1 MEISS
6 YAVVRASMGQPAD
19 LETRHVRIRRSS
31 ACSFL
36 AALFLPAALFFV
48 SPSLLAAHA
57 GNLSAAD
64 LSTSPNIQIQG
75 FDLEKQKVTV
85 IDAAAHQ
92 PVSVAKGEN
101 LGAWTL
107 MAVIEEPE
115 GNLAV
120 FEELTDRRGSIIYV
134 GKRGVVLNLPKSL
147 EPTSAAPGTLYRGR
161 TQEEIAKSQND
172 ILGQELLAG
181 TADPDYGAVAAA
193 LPPLRVPSFVGTRQ
207 SDDKPTFAFGAFSD
221 EIYVDLGKLF
231 AGIREA
237 RARNDVWEGLIG
249 GWLPVN
255 RFVFPAGDRGDNER
269 GYWEETMFAE
279 EPGHFW
285 TQPVWY
291 RALRVD
297 GAQLKEAH
305 YYYHHLPFPPR
316 GEPSAAEFYQ
326 ALYHVHAVWVRDL
339 NPPMKIDVP
348 DPSLREFCLHA
359 LLLEEITRVGDH
371 PKYGYPPLGGI
382 NVFGGYGYNN
392 VDTFQDTFNTSVVAF
407 VEWGLFDVAARYI
420 DDYFTNSVRDDGSID
435 TRGPEIGQYGKM
447 LTAVAKYYAYTHDE
461 KLLRKHEKKLQA
473 IVDLFRILRK
483 QSKEV
488 PASDITYGIIRGW
501 SEHDSSLKIDP
512 YRFMQPHFSNNAE
525 AARGF
530 HDLGEVWVGMGRK
543 LHDAHLEQEGSA
555 MLQESAE
562 MKKDMDS
569 AIERSIDRNQHPPY
583 VPAVAG
589 DTPTYG
595 KGRAYAEMLES
606 AELTE
611 KQAKAVTDSLAARGE
626 SLFGLP
632 RGGQYYN
639 GFLAFG
645 PAYAQLFY
653 DWPREFLL
661 LYYAHRAHIY
671 SRGSWTAVEGAR
683 IDGTL
688 EGPYCTP
695 SEVGIPTFTKW
706 MLVFE
711 NPDDPV
717 VWLAKATP
725 RVWLEQG
732 KTIAVTDAPTRFGN
746 VGYELHS
753 DIDHGKI
760 SALLHLPEGY
770 RAATKVRLRV
780 PDGKVLR
787 TVTLNGAPWTDFSP
801 EQEVVNIPSGRQGK
815 ISVEASYS
823 RRFDE
828 RLREYNG
835 L

>member
-6 YAVVRASMGQPAD
+6 SAPAVVSIDQPAG
-19 LETRHVRIRRSS
+19 LQTPHVLFTESPASS
-31 ACSFL
+31 RL
-36 AALFLPAALFFV
+36 AALLIPIALLLL
-48 SPSLLAAHA
+48 SGSLAAQT
-57 GNLSAAD
+57 GNPSAAAR
-64 LSTSPNIQIQG
+64 SSSPNIQLQG
-75 FDLEKQKVTV
+75 FDLEKQNAMVLDPTS
-85 IDAAAHQ
+85 HQ
-92 PVSVAKGEN
+92 PVNLAKGDSF
-101 LGAWTL
+101 GAWTL

-115 GNLAV
+115 NILAV
-120 FEELTDRRGSIIYV
+120 FEELKDRRGSIIYV
-134 GKRGVVLNLPKSL
+134 GKAGVVLNLPKSL

-161 TQEEIAKSQND
+161 TAEEIAKSEND

-181 TADPDYGAVAAA
+181 KADPDYAAVAAA
-193 LPPLRVPSFVGTRQ
+193 LPPLRVPSFVGTRE
-207 SDDKPTFAFGAFSD
+207 SDDKPTFAYGAFSD

-231 AGIREA
+231 QGIRDA
-237 RARNDVWEGLIG
+237 RARNDVWEGLVG

-255 RFVFPAGDRGDNER
+255 RFVFPASEHE
-269 GYWEETMFAE
+269 YWEETMFAE

-297 GAQLKEAH
+297 GTQLKEAH

-316 GEPSAAEFYQ
+316 GEPSAAEFYK
-326 ALYHVHAVWVRDL
+326 ALYHVHEVWSRDL

-348 DPSLREFCLHA
+348 DASLRDFCLHA
-359 LLLEEITRVGDH
+359 LLMEQITRVGDH

-392 VDTFQDTFNTSVVAF
+392 VDTFQDTFNTSVAAF
-407 VEWGLFDVAARYI
+407 LEWGLYDVARRYI

-435 TRGPEIGQYGKM
+435 TRGPETGQYGKM
-447 LTAVAKYYAYTHDE
+447 LTVVAKYYAYTHDE
-461 KLLRKHEKKLQA
+461 KLMRKHEKKLQA
-473 IVDLFRILRK
+473 IVSLFDTLRK

-488 PASDITYGIIRGW
+488 PLSDITYGIIRGW
-501 SEHDSSLKIDP
+501 SEHDSSLKVDP

-530 HDLGEVWVGMGRK
+530 HDLGEVWVEMGHKAGDAGLEK
-543 LHDAHLEQEGSA
+543 LGRDSL
-555 MLQESAE
+555 LESAE
-562 MKKDMDS
+562 MKKDMES
-569 AIERSIDRNQHPPY
+569 AIDRSIDHTRQPPY

-595 KGRAYAEMLES
+595 KERAYAEMLES
-606 AELTE
+606 AELTDA
-611 KQAKAVTDSLAARGE
+611 QARAVTDSLAARGE
-626 SLFGLP
+626 SLFGLL
-632 RGGQYYN
+632 RGGQYYD
-639 GFLAFG
+639 GFLDYG
-645 PAYAQLFY
+645 PAYARLLY

-671 SRGSWTAVEGAR
+671 ARGNWIAVEGAK

-688 EGPYCTP
+688 GGPYCTP
-695 SEVGIPTFTKW
+695 SEVSIPTFTKW

-711 NPDDPV
+711 NPDEPV

-732 KTIAVTDAPTRFGN
+732 KTIAVANAPTRFGN

-753 DIDHGKI
+753 DIDHGKV
-760 SALLHLPEGY
+760 SAVLHIPEGFG
-770 RAATKVRLRV
+770 AATKLRLRV
-780 PDGKVLR
+780 PGGKLLR
-787 TVTLNGAPWTDFSP
+787 GVTLNGAPWSNFSP

-815 ISVEASYS
+815 ISVEASY
-823 RRFDE
+823 
-828 RLREYNG
+828 
-835 L
+835 

>member
-1 MEISS
+1 MWVQGEPGGEMEIWTC
-6 YAVVRASMGQPAD
+6 ATVRTSVGRPEGWKA
-19 LETRHVRIRRSS
+19 RHLRAKRSS
-31 ACSFL
+31 SNYFRSTLFVL
-36 AALFLPAALFFV
+36 ALFFASSSFLPAQAS
-48 SPSLLAAHA
+48 SPSVAR
-57 GNLSAAD
+57 LSA
-64 LSTSPNIQIQG
+64 SQSIQIQS
-75 FDLEKQKVTV
+75 FDVEKQEVTV
-85 IDAAAHQ
+85 VDGAAHQ
-92 PVSVAKGEN
+92 TVRVEKGEN
-101 LGAWTL
+101 LGTWTL
-107 MAVIEEPE
+107 MAVIENPD

-134 GKRGVVLNLPKSL
+134 GKRGVVLNLGKSL
-147 EPTSAAPGTLYRGR
+147 EPTSAIPVTLYRGR
-161 TQEEIAKSQND
+161 TQEEITKSEND
-172 ILGQELLAG
+172 VLGEELLAG
-181 TADPDYGAVAAA
+181 TSDPDYRAVAAA

-207 SDDKPTFAFGAFSD
+207 SADKPTFAFGAFSN

-231 AGIREA
+231 AGIRDA
-237 RARNDVWEGLIG
+237 RARNDVWEGLVG

-255 RFVFPAGDRGDNER
+255 RFVFPTSER

-285 TQPVWY
+285 TQPIWY
-291 RALRVD
+291 RALLVD
-297 GAQLKEAH
+297 GARLKEAH

-316 GEPSAAEFYQ
+316 GEPSAAEFYK
-326 ALYHVHAVWVRDL
+326 ALYQVHSVWSRDL
-339 NPPMKIDVP
+339 NPPMKIDLP

-359 LLLEEITRVGDH
+359 LLLEQITRVGDH

-382 NVFGGYGYNN
+382 DVFGGYGYNN

-407 VEWGLFDVAARYI
+407 LEWGLFDVAARYI
-420 DDYFTNSVRDDGSID
+420 DDYFTNSVREDGSID

-447 LTAVAKYYAYTHDE
+447 LTAVAKYYAYSRDE

-473 IVDLFRILRK
+473 IVDVFRTLRT
-483 QSKEV
+483 QSEQV
-488 PASDITYGIIRGW
+488 PTSDITYGIIRGW

-525 AARGF
+525 ASRGF
-530 HDLGEVWVGMGRK
+530 HDLGEVWVEMGRK
-543 LHDAHLEQEGSA
+543 LRDARLEKQGST
-555 MLQESAE
+555 MLQEAIE
-562 MKKDMDS
+562 MKKDMES
-569 AIERSIDRNQHPPY
+569 AIDRSIDRTKQPPY

-595 KGRAYAEMLES
+595 KGRVYVEMLES
-606 AELTE
+606 AELSE
-611 KQAKAVTDSLAARGE
+611 KHAKAVADSMAARGE

-632 RGGQYYN
+632 RGGRYYN

-671 SRGSWTAVEGAR
+671 SRGNWTAVEGAR

-711 NPDDPV
+711 HPDDPV

-725 RVWLEQG
+725 RIWLEQG

-746 VGYELHS
+746 VGYELRS

-760 SALLHLPEGY
+760 TAVLDLPEGY
-770 RAATKVRLRV
+770 QAATKVRLRV
-780 PDGKVLR
+780 PGGKQLR
-787 TVTLNGAPWTDFSP
+787 SVTLNGAPWSDFSP
-801 EQEVVNIPSGRQGK
+801 EQEVVNLPPGRQGK
-815 ISVEASYS
+815 ISIEASY
-823 RRFDE
+823 
-828 RLREYNG
+828 
-835 L
+835 

>member
-1 MEISS
+1 MEILN
-6 YAVVRASMGQPAD
+6 YAPVRVSIGLAAGLQAPQ
-19 LETRHVRIRRSS
+19 VRLRRSS
-31 ACSFL
+31 ASSFL
-36 AALFLPAALFFV
+36 ATLLVPTALLLACA
-48 SPSLLAAHA
+48 SLAAHA
-57 GNLSAAD
+57 GNPPPPD
-64 LSTSPNIQIQG
+64 LRTSPSIQIQG
-75 FDLEKQKVTV
+75 FDVEKQNVTV

-92 PVSVAKGEN
+92 TVSVAKGEN
-101 LGAWTL
+101 FGAWTL
-107 MAVIEEPE
+107 MAVIEEAA

-147 EPTSAAPGTLYRGR
+147 EPTNAAPGTLYRGR
-161 TQEEIAKSQND
+161 TREEIAKSDND

-193 LPPLRVPSFVGTRQ
+193 LPPLRVPSFVGTRR

-231 AGIREA
+231 AGIRDA
-237 RARNDVWEGLIG
+237 RARNDVWEGLVG

-255 RFVFPAGDRGDNER
+255 RFVFPTGER

-291 RALRVD
+291 RALLVD

-316 GEPSAAEFYQ
+316 GEPSAAEFYK
-326 ALYHVHAVWVRDL
+326 ALYHVHAVWARDL

-359 LLLEEITRVGDH
+359 LLMEEITRVGDH

-392 VDTFQDTFNTSVVAF
+392 VDTFQDTFNTSVAAF
-407 VEWGLFDVAARYI
+407 LEWGLFDVARRYI
-420 DDYFTNSVRDDGSID
+420 DDYFINSVRDDGSID
-435 TRGPEIGQYGKM
+435 TRGPEVGQYGKM
-447 LTAVAKYYAYTHDE
+447 LTVVAKYYAYTHDE

-473 IVDLFRILRK
+473 IVSLFGTLRK

-488 PASDITYGIIRGW
+488 PSSDITYGIIRGW

-530 HDLGEVWVGMGRK
+530 HDLGEVWVEMGRK
-543 LHDAHLEQEGSA
+543 LRDPHLEKEGRDT
-555 MLQESAE
+555 LQESAE

-569 AIERSIDRNQHPPY
+569 AIDRSIDRSKQPPY

-589 DTPTYG
+589 DTTTYG
-595 KGRAYAEMLES
+595 KDRAYTEMLES

-611 KQAKAVTDSLAARGE
+611 KQARLVSDSLAARGE

-639 GFLAFG
+639 GFLDFG
-645 PAYAQLFY
+645 PAYARLLY

-671 SRGSWTAVEGAR
+671 SRGNWTAVEGAR

-695 SEVGIPTFTKW
+695 SEVSIPTFTKW

-711 NPDDPV
+711 HPDEPV

-732 KTIAVTDAPTRFGN
+732 KTIVVADAPTRFGN

-753 DIDHGKI
+753 DIDHGKV
-760 SALLHLPEGY
+760 SAVLHLPEGY
-770 RAATKVRLRV
+770 RAATKLRLRV
-780 PDGKVLR
+780 PGGRVPR
-787 TVTLNGAPWTDFSP
+787 TVTLDGTPWADFSP
-801 EQEVVNIPSGRQGK
+801 DQEVVNIPSGRQGK
-815 ISVEASYS
+815 ISVEISY
-823 RRFDE
+823 
-828 RLREYNG
+828 
-835 L
+835 

>member
-1 MEISS
+1 MAVRSS
-6 YAVVRASMGQPAD
+6 IAKPAPSD
-19 LETRHVRIRRSS
+19 ERPVRISRSVGR
-31 ACSFL
+31 CIL
-36 AALFLPAALFFV
+36 AALVVPAALFFANL
-48 SPSLLAAHA
+48 PLLAVRADNA
-57 GNLSAAD
+57 SASDLSASGT
-64 LSTSPNIQIQG
+64 LQIQT
-75 FDLEKQKVTV
+75 FDVERQSVTLT
-85 IDAAAHQ
+85 DAAAHQ
-92 PVSVAKGEN
+92 PVRVAKGEN
-101 LGAWTL
+101 FGAWTL
-107 MAVIEEPE
+107 MAVVEKPA

-120 FEELTDRRGSIIYV
+120 FEELTNRRGNIIYV
-134 GKRGVVLNLPKSL
+134 GKRGVALQLPKSL
-147 EPTSAAPGTLYRGR
+147 ESTNAGPGTLYRGR
-161 TQEEIAKSQND
+161 TLEQIAKSEKD
-172 ILGQELLAG
+172 ILGEELLAG
-181 TADPDYGAVAAA
+181 TNDPDYEAVAAA

-207 SDDKPTFAFGAFSD
+207 SADKPTFAYGAFSD

-231 AGIREA
+231 EGIRDA
-237 RARNDVWEGLIG
+237 RARNDVWEGLVG

-255 RFVFPAGDRGDNER
+255 RFIFPTSDS

-279 EPGHFW
+279 EPGHLW
-285 TQPVWY
+285 TQPIWY

-297 GAQLKEAH
+297 GSELKEAH

-316 GEPSAAEFYQ
+316 GEPSAAEFYS
-326 ALYHVHAVWVRDL
+326 ALYHVHDVWERDL
-339 NPPMKIDVP
+339 NPRMRIDVP
-348 DPSLREFCLHA
+348 DRSLSEFCLHA
-359 LLLEEITRVGDH
+359 LLLEQITRVGDH

-392 VDTFQDTFNTSVVAF
+392 VDTFQDTFNTSVIAF
-407 VEWGLFDVAARYI
+407 TEWGLFDVAARYI

-447 LTAVAKYYAYTHDE
+447 LTAVAKYYAYSRDE
-461 KLLRKHEKKLQA
+461 RLLRKHEKKLRA
-473 IVDLFRILRK
+473 IVDLLRLLRK
-483 QSKEV
+483 QSKEG
-488 PASDITYGIIRGW
+488 PSSDITYGILRGW

-530 HDLGEVWVGMGRK
+530 HDLGEVWIGMGRE
-543 LHDAHLEQEGSA
+543 LHDARLKKEGET
-555 MLQESAE
+555 MLQESVGL
-562 MKKDMDS
+562 KKDMDS
-569 AIERSIDRNQHPPY
+569 TIQRSIDGTKRPPY

-595 KGRAYAEMLES
+595 KGRAYVEMLES

-611 KQAKAVTDSLAARGE
+611 EHAKALTDSLAARGD

-671 SRGSWTAVEGAR
+671 SRGNWTAVEGGR

-711 NPDDPV
+711 HPDDPI

-725 RVWLEQG
+725 RIWLNQG

-746 VGYELHS
+746 VGYKIHS
-753 DIDHGKI
+753 DIDHGKV
-760 SALLHLPEGY
+760 SAALFLPEGY
-770 RAATKVRLRV
+770 RAATKLRLRV
-780 PDGKVLR
+780 PGGKVLR
-787 TVTLNGAPWTDFSP
+787 SVTLNGSSWTDFSP
-801 EQEVVNIPSGRQGK
+801 EQEIVNIPSGRQGK
-815 ISVEASYS
+815 ITVEASY
-823 RRFDE
+823 
-828 RLREYNG
+828 
-835 L
+835 

>member
-1 MEISS
+1 MR
-6 YAVVRASMGQPAD
+6 VRASMGQASG
-19 LETRHVRIRRSS
+19 LGGTRHVRIRRSS
-31 ACSFL
+31 ACVLSGNTL
-36 AALFLPAALFFV
+36 
-48 SPSLLAAHA
+48 SPCRPVFRKPLIA
-57 GNLSAAD
+57 GGARRQPFCRGP
-64 LSTSPNIQIQG
+64 STSPNIQIQG
-75 FDLEKQKVTV
+75 FDLEKQNVTV

-101 LGAWTL
+101 FGAWTL

-161 TQEEIAKSQND
+161 TQEEIAKSEND

-237 RARNDVWEGLIG
+237 RARNDVWEGLVG

-530 HDLGEVWVGMGRK
+530 HDLGEVWVEMGR
-543 LHDAHLEQEGSA
+543 ETPR
-555 MLQESAE
+555 
-562 MKKDMDS
+562 
-569 AIERSIDRNQHPPY
+569 RSSRTRRPRH
-583 VPAVAG
+583 VAG
-589 DTPTYG
+589 IGGDE
-595 KGRAYAEMLES
+595 KGH
-606 AELTE
+606 
-611 KQAKAVTDSLAARGE
+611 
-626 SLFGLP
+626 
-632 RGGQYYN
+632 
-639 GFLAFG
+639 GF
-645 PAYAQLFY
+645 
-653 DWPREFLL
+653 R
-661 LYYAHRAHIY
+661 HRA
-671 SRGSWTAVEGAR
+671 
-683 IDGTL
+683 ID
-688 EGPYCTP
+688 
-695 SEVGIPTFTKW
+695 
-706 MLVFE
+706 
-711 NPDDPV
+711 
-717 VWLAKATP
+717 
-725 RVWLEQG
+725 
-732 KTIAVTDAPTRFGN
+732 
-746 VGYELHS
+746 
-753 DIDHGKI
+753 
-760 SALLHLPEGY
+760 
-770 RAATKVRLRV
+770 
-780 PDGKVLR
+780 
-787 TVTLNGAPWTDFSP
+787 
-801 EQEVVNIPSGRQGK
+801 
-815 ISVEASYS
+815 
-823 RRFDE
+823 
-828 RLREYNG
+828 
-835 L
+835 